1 MLQQKWKLQIQ
12 LNVVMM
18 NTSTEVANFHLRLNY
33 RLLFPSKF
41 SCKILKKKN
50 RKAPSIC
57 LKNADHA
64 PRGESKP
71 ERCSGKRIVAGTAFR
86 LEFQVH

>member
-1 MLQQKWKLQIQ
+1 LASKA
-12 LNVVMM
+12 
-18 NTSTEVANFHLRLNY
+18 TTEVKVTNSVECRDDDHFHR
-33 RLLFPSKF
+33 SGKF
-41 SCKILKKKN
+41 SIETKLSPTFSLQVLLQNIEKS

-71 ERCSGKRIVAGTAFR
+71 ERCSGK
-86 LEFQVH
+86 